1 MTISGLY
8 PVGSGHNLTEAT
20 FKREQGKMSFN
31 IYAHNFFRFYFFSIY
46 RSCLR
51 ESHLLA
57 CYAVKT
63 SYGCILFYWHAM
75 PLRPVMIVYSFVG
88 MLCR

>member
-31 IYAHNFFRFYFFSIY
+31 IYAHNFFRFYFFF
-46 RSCLR
+46 
-51 ESHLLA
+51 HLQ
-57 CYAVKT
+57 
-63 SYGCILFYWHAM
+63 IM
-75 PLRPVMIVYSFVG
+75 PKGESFVG